1 MICWIIWFLLL
12 LIEYMFLIYIS
23 ILMILAVA
31 LIKDSGFRYFMMYV
45 AQEVVLI
52 NRAVVGR
59 TGCFIIGRTY
69 VGPLDGPARDD
80 ES

>member
-1 MICWIIWFLLL
+1 
-12 LIEYMFLIYIS
+12 
-23 ILMILAVA
+23 MILAVA

-69 VGPLDGPARDD
+69 VGPLDGSARDD
-80 ES
+80 EF